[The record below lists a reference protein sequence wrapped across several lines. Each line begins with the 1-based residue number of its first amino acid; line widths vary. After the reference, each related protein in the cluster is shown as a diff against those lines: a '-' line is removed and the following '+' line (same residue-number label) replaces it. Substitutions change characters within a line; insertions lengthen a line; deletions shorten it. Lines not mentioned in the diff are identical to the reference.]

1 MSTIVLRNTK
11 GSALSFTEGDANFTN
26 LNNDKLELTNL
37 SVGADASASGTGGI
51 SYNNATGSFTYTP
64 PIIPSSGI
72 GNVVDDASPQLGGAL
87 DAQGEIISNPVFK
100 DYAETIEALGSN
112 DAPTLTVSSGNVK
125 TVTIT
130 NGLTLGAFSDAA
142 TGQSVTLIVSGGGNV
157 TGTGAYKFANGTKT
171 LTSDSVI
178 SIFYD
183 GTTYWTSVATNYTA

>member
-64 PIIPSSGI
+64 PIVPSSGI

-87 DAQGEIISNPVFK
+87 DCQGEIISNPILQ
-100 DYAETIEALGSN
+100 DYAETIDTLGST

-130 NGLTLGAFSDAA
+130 SGLTLGAFSDAA
-142 TGQSVTLIVSGGGNV
+142 TGQSVTLIVSGGGAV
-157 TGTGAYKFANGTKT
+157 SGTGAYKFANGTKT
-171 LTSDSVI
+171 LVSDSVI

-183 GTTYWTSVATNYTA
+183 GTTYWTSVATNFTA

>member
-112 DAPTLTVSSGNVK
+112 NSPTLTVSSGNVK

-171 LTSDSVI
+171 LVSDSVI

>member
-171 LTSDSVI
+171 LVSDSVI

>member
-1 MSTIVLRNTK
+1 VSTIVLRNTK

>member
-1 MSTIVLRNTK
+1 VSTIVLRNTK

-64 PIIPSSGI
+64 PIVPSSGI

-87 DAQGEIISNPVFK
+87 DCQGEIISNPILQ
-100 DYAETIEALGSN
+100 DYAETIDTLGST

-130 NGLTLGAFSDAA
+130 SGLTLGAFSDAA
-142 TGQSVTLIVSGGGNV
+142 TGQSVTLIVSGGGAV
-157 TGTGAYKFANGTKT
+157 SGTGAYKFANGTKT
-171 LTSDSVI
+171 LVSDSVI

-183 GTTYWTSVATNYTA
+183 GTTYWTSVATNFTA